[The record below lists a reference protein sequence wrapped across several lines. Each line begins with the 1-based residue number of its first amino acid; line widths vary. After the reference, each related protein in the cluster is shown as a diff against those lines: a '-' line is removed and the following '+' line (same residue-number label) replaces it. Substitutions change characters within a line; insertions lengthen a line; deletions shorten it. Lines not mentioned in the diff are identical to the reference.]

1 MTGKNT
7 KIGKWQ
13 GAGLL
18 ATTLL
23 GTGVFILPQMTIN
36 IASNDALLGWLLL
49 TLAIIPITLVFGRL
63 AAKLPHAGG
72 PAHFVEQAYGA
83 VAGRTIGLIFL
94 LVVPLGAPAA
104 ILLTFQFVEPLIQL
118 SESVKLI
125 TELSVLLLLFIL
137 NYRGI
142 QVSAKIQFMLTLAI
156 IMVVIVLFS
165 AGSMQ
170 AENIKPLSSFSFNN
184 DLIMTAAGV
193 AFWSFL
199 GVEAM
204 THLASE
210 FKDPKRDL
218 LPAMLIGTI
227 IVGILYLA
235 CTALLLLVPTNNNL
249 AMVGVFN
256 QLFGG
261 YGAQVIGILG
271 LAGGLASV
279 NVYTA
284 SIARLTWSFSN
295 DGVLP
300 KYFSEVNHHHVPV
313 RALSAVLIIMAVVL
327 IITFITGQNLEDII
341 AWCNGVFVI
350 IYLSAM
356 LAAIKLL
363 DKKYLPLIFISCIF
377 CLMIAWG
384 IGWRMSYAFILI
396 SITTPLL
403 WWQYNYQ
410 NIKLRKQQA
419 LSCNKV
425 TN

>member
-1 MTGKNT
+1 MKGSYT

-23 GTGVFILPQMTIN
+23 GTGVFILPQMTID

-63 AAKLPHAGG
+63 AATLPHAGG

-94 LVVPLGAPAA
+94 LVVPIGAPAA

-118 SESVKLI
+118 SNSEQLI
-125 TELSVLLLLFIL
+125 AELSVLLLLFSL

-142 QVSAKIQFMLTLAI
+142 QVSAKIQFGLTLAI
-156 IMVVIVLFS
+156 VLVVFLLFGTS
-165 AGSMQ
+165 GFQ
-170 AENIKPLSSFSFNN
+170 ADNIEPLSKFSYNQ

-210 FKDPKRDL
+210 FKNPKRDL

-227 IVGILYLA
+227 IVGVVYLA

-261 YGAQVIGILG
+261 YGAQIIGILG

-284 SIARLTWSFSN
+284 SIARLAWSFSK

-300 KYFSEVNHHHVPV
+300 KYLSKVNHHHVPV
-313 RALSAVLIIMAVVL
+313 RALNAVLITMAFVL
-327 IITFITGQNLEDII
+327 IVTFVTGQNLEDII

-363 DKKYLPLIFISCIF
+363 KKKYLPLIIISCVF
-377 CLMIAWG
+377 CLILAWG
-384 IGWRMSYAFILI
+384 IGWRMNYALILI
-396 SITTPLL
+396 SVTAPLL

-410 NIKLRKQQA
+410 NIKVRKQQ
-419 LSCNKV
+419 
-425 TN
+425 TT